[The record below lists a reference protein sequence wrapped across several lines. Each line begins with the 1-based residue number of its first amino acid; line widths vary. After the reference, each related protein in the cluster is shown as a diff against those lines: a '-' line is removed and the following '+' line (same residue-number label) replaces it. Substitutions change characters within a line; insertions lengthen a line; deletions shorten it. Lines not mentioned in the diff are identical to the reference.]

1 MGRMVATLPR
11 QGRQKKGR
19 SEEKPKERKKEDAVT
34 KPYDS
39 LPASSLPSQST
50 SGASTAE
57 IFMQNFL
64 EMAKEN
70 KLDLPDRLQQCLPTP
85 AQETKETIRERQ
97 KQLNKHR
104 NILNK
109 VENKKKAIEK
119 DQEKWLIWVQS
130 MRQEIQQ
137 QKERHEETQ
146 QKLQKELDE
155 LLLEEKR
162 LQEQEDMDLEAPEEE
177 EDPVMALEQMVAEP
191 GGTADTGEM
200 KNKNKLNEALV
211 QMQKKMESEYQQ
223 RLEQDR
229 LRMQQTFEEML
240 AKAKNVEVINLEEMD
255 AGAHANPQVRRV
267 ATAPFGVQRMSKTQQ
282 VASPY
287 GRTEKEKMEAR
298 SSARERTPD
307 PPDGI
312 LKTEQG

>member
-1 MGRMVATLPR
+1 
-11 QGRQKKGR
+11 
-19 SEEKPKERKKEDAVT
+19 
-34 KPYDS
+34 
-39 LPASSLPSQST
+39 
-50 SGASTAE
+50 
-57 IFMQNFL
+57 MQNFL
-64 EMAKEN
+64 EIAKEN
-70 KLDLPDRLQQCLPTP
+70 KLELPDRLQQCLPTP

-200 KNKNKLNEALV
+200 KNKNKLNEAPV

-229 LRMQQTFEEML
+229 LRMQQTFEDML

-298 SSARERTPD
+298 SSVRERTPD

>member
-1 MGRMVATLPR
+1 MGRMVATTPKTRATKEGKIRGKAQRKEEGRCGYKALRLFAGFFAAFAIYQWSFYSGDLHAELPR
-11 QGRQKKGR
+11 N
-19 SEEKPKERKKEDAVT
+19 SEGEQARFA
-34 KPYDS
+34 
-39 LPASSLPSQST
+39 
-50 SGASTAE
+50 
-57 IFMQNFL
+57 
-64 EMAKEN
+64 
-70 KLDLPDRLQQCLPTP
+70 DRLQQCLPTP

-97 KQLNKHR
+97 KQLNKQR

-119 DQEKWLIWVQS
+119 DQEKWLVWVQS

-200 KNKNKLNEALV
+200 KNKNKLNEALA

-255 AGAHANPQVRRV
+255 AGVHANPQVRRV
-267 ATAPFGVQRMSKTQQ
+267 ATAPFGVQRISKTQQ
-282 VASPY
+282 VASHTEEQRRRKWKQ
-287 GRTEKEKMEAR
+287 GARRGKGHRTHRM
-298 SSARERTPD
+298 
-307 PPDGI
+307 GY
-312 LKTEQG
+312 